1 MAANLLIAA
10 NDKDG
15 NLVHIGVE
23 LTGADHGILTLERW
37 NTGVPGPPGPA
48 SHTDTREASSI
59 HLAPNRQSI
68 TFKVMGVWVT
78 CLLGNPAATA
88 KTVTLKYGV
97 FWWAP
102 DVYGIAESEYGKLRE
117 FLATAPLPVA

>member
-1 MAANLLIAA
+1 MPSSLLIAA

-15 NLVHIGVE
+15 NLVHIGVD

-37 NTGVPGPPGPA
+37 NVGADGPPSPA
-48 SHTDTREASSI
+48 THTDTREASSI
-59 HLAPNRQSI
+59 RLANDRHSI
-68 TFKVMGVWVT
+68 GFKVMGIAVT
-78 CLLGNPAATA
+78 CLLGDPAAAA

-97 FWWAP
+97 FWWSP
-102 DVYGIAESEYGKLRE
+102 DIYGIADSEYGKLRD